1 MVLGLPRASQYPL
14 LLPRPKHRAAILRGG
29 ELLALMKI
37 SIRYWMISGFLVA
50 GIVVGVCVLSLMY
63 IQNNKSNAS
72 VSGLDSYSQS
82 RLMLECEGKV
92 LKSATA
98 VTTQDVNLLVSV
110 SKYCFSDTARQAM
123 LIDYSINRTLF
134 STQNSQ
140 TNVLLWLVVAIT
152 VSGVILSAIQLIGA
166 YKLAS
171 ASSKDI
177 GSQGGSLD
185 IEGGRISLRSSVTGL
200 LILAISFAFF
210 IVFVKSVYSLNGRFL
225 DPAIQTASQVED
237 ELSSSPTPEAQVGEH
252 MTGAPAGRQLASGGL
267 GFPPSANTHQLASGG
282 LGSPLSAI
290 AKSASHMPNGPIQPM
305 HVAAAPVL
313 SNANSC
319 VNEPRGKHP

>member
-1 MVLGLPRASQYPL
+1 MR
-14 LLPRPKHRAAILRGG
+14 HWTIF
-29 ELLALMKI
+29 
-37 SIRYWMISGFLVA
+37 GFLVA
-50 GIVVGVCVLSLMY
+50 AILVGVCVLSLMH
-63 IQNNKSNAS
+63 IQNSKSMTFT
-72 VSGLDSYSQS
+72 SGLDSYSQS
-82 RLMLECEGKV
+82 RLMLECEVKI
-92 LKSATA
+92 LRNITA
-98 VTTQDVNLLVSV
+98 VTTRDVDLLVSV

-152 VSGVILSAIQLIGA
+152 VSGVILSAVQLIGA

-171 ASSKDI
+171 ASSSKDI
-177 GSQGGSLD
+177 GAQGGSLD

-237 ELSSSPTPEAQVGEH
+237 ELSSSPSPGALAGDHT
-252 MTGAPAGRQLASGGL
+252 TGTSAGRQLAPGGL
-267 GFPPSANTHQLASGG
+267 GFAPAAITHQLASGG
-282 LGSPLSAI
+282 LGFAPSPYTHQLASASLGSPLTTVTEPT
-290 AKSASHMPNGPIQPM
+290 SHMPNSPTQPM
-305 HVAAAPVL
+305 HMAAVPAP
-313 SNANSC
+313 SKANTC
-319 VNEPRGKHP
+319 ANERHWKRP